1 MKELS
6 KSETMSVGGGNPL
19 LLGPL
24 AVLGAIILVGDAIDV
39 AYNAANAFA
48 DGYNEHDTY

>member
-6 KSETMSVGGGNPL
+6 KSEAVSVSGGNPIV
-19 LLGPL
+19 GAL
-24 AVLGAIILVGDAIDV
+24 AVLGAIILVGDAIDLV
-39 AYNAANAFA
+39 YNAAGAFA